1 MDDALLAPACKQE
14 PLDIPLKK
22 AKQIDESYLL
32 DYQYQTMILSQYRH
46 HPFAF
51 RPWQLGPKHIP
62 HMAFVP
68 NLPYLIQEPPVLQN
82 PERVVPLSECER
94 FERSFQP
101 NVALAPRKVVT
112 SAASNTTASSERD
125 KQRIFAANI
134 QIKQEQPPS
143 VSPELRVAS
152 PINQSTS
159 PPPPISPEGHSGS
172 NEITSSTSPV
182 PATSHKPSHDTEP
195 IESIDNHRV
204 QTQPLSVLTNGTNA
218 TPLTTNSELELST
231 DTDDDDSLIGE
242 PDSSNNSASW
252 DIAVEALKDTKSQE
266 REKVLQIIK
275 TLVNENAQ
283 LNVDNSKLL
292 HEIRCK
298 DEQLAELQHQLQNQ
312 QQNQLQQV
320 TIRPV
325 ETSSIMVDIVN
336 RTFRSSNSSDT
347 DVIRMPL
354 KKSVRRSPDGSSSVV
369 IMQTNKVRSEP
380 DASVGR
386 DSDKHDCITRFDAPL
401 QNGKMLELVQTVDG

>member
-1 MDDALLAPACKQE
+1 MEDSLLAQSCKQE
-14 PLDIPLKK
+14 PIDIPLKK

-32 DYQYQTMILSQYRH
+32 DYQYQTMILAQYR

-62 HMAFVP
+62 PHMAFAP
-68 NLPYLIQEPPVLQN
+68 NLPYLIQEPPILQN
-82 PERVVPLSECER
+82 PERVVRLSECER

-101 NVALAPRKVVT
+101 NVALAPRKST
-112 SAASNTTASSERD
+112 SASNTANSERE
-125 KQRIFAANI
+125 KMRLFPTNI
-134 QIKQEQPPS
+134 QIKQERPPS
-143 VSPELRVAS
+143 VSPELRVSS
-152 PINQSTS
+152 PINQAS
-159 PPPPISPEGHSGS
+159 PPPISPEGHSGS

-182 PATSHKPSHDTEP
+182 PATSHKPSHATEP
-195 IESIDNHRV
+195 IESIENHRV
-204 QTQPLSVLTNGTNA
+204 QPQPLSVLTNGTNV
-218 TPLTTNSELELST
+218 TLTTNSELELST

-252 DIAVEALKDTKSQE
+252 DIAVEALKDTRSQE

-283 LNVDNSKLL
+283 FTLENSKLL
-292 HEIRCK
+292 HELRRK

-336 RTFRSSNSSDT
+336 RTFRSSEKSDT
-347 DVIRMPL
+347 EVIRMPL
-354 KKSVRRSPDGSSSVV
+354 KKSVRRSPDGSSVV
-369 IMQTNKVRSEP
+369 IMQTNKVR
-380 DASVGR
+380 DDTGR
-386 DSDKHDCITRFDAPL
+386 DQDKHECITRFDTSL
-401 QNGKMLELVQTVDG
+401 QNGKMLELVQSVDG

>member
-1 MDDALLAPACKQE
+1 MEDSLLAPTCKQE

-32 DYQYQTMILSQYRH
+32 DYQYQTMILAQYRH

-62 HMAFVP
+62 PHMAFAP
-68 NLPYLIQEPPVLQN
+68 NLPYLIQEPPILQN
-82 PERVVPLSECER
+82 PERVVRLSECER

-101 NVALAPRKVVT
+101 NVALAPRKAT
-112 SAASNTTASSERD
+112 SASNTTNSERE
-125 KQRIFAANI
+125 KSRIFSANI
-134 QIKQEQPPS
+134 QIKQERPPS
-143 VSPELRVAS
+143 VSPELRVSS
-152 PINQSTS
+152 PINQTS
-159 PPPPISPEGHSGS
+159 PPPISPEGHSGS

-182 PATSHKPSHDTEP
+182 PVTSHKATEP
-195 IESIDNHRV
+195 IESIENHRL
-204 QTQPLSVLTNGTNA
+204 QPQPLSVLTNGTNV
-218 TPLTTNSELELST
+218 TLTTNSELELST

-283 LNVDNSKLL
+283 FNLENSKLL
-292 HEIRCK
+292 HELRRK

-336 RTFRSSNSSDT
+336 RTFRSSDKSDT

-354 KKSVRRSPDGSSSVV
+354 KKSVRRSPDGSSIV
-369 IMQTNKVRSEP
+369 IMQTNKVRDDVS
-380 DASVGR
+380 GR
-386 DSDKHDCITRFDAPL
+386 DQDKHECITRFDTSL

>member
-1 MDDALLAPACKQE
+1 M
-14 PLDIPLKK
+14 KK

-32 DYQYQTMILSQYRH
+32 DYQYQTMILAQYR

-62 HMAFVP
+62 PHMAFAP
-68 NLPYLIQEPPVLQN
+68 NLPYLIQEPPILQN
-82 PERVVPLSECER
+82 PERVVRLSECER
-94 FERSFQP
+94 FERTFQP
-101 NVALAPRKVVT
+101 NVALAPRKMT
-112 SAASNTTASSERD
+112 SASNNNNIMNSDRE
-125 KQRIFAANI
+125 KQRIYSANI

-152 PINQSTS
+152 PINQAS
-159 PPPPISPEGHSGS
+159 PPPISPEGHSGS

-195 IESIDNHRV
+195 IESLDNHRV
-204 QTQPLSVLTNGTNA
+204 QPQPLSVLTNGVNVT
-218 TPLTTNSELELST
+218 LTTNSELELST

-266 REKVLQIIK
+266 RDKVLQIIK

-283 LNVDNSKLL
+283 LNLENSKLL
-292 HEIRCK
+292 HELRRK
-298 DEQLAELQHQLQNQ
+298 DEQLAELEHQLQNQ

-325 ETSSIMVDIVN
+325 ETASIMVDIVN
-336 RTFRSSNSSDT
+336 RTFRSSDKSDT

-354 KKSVRRSPDGSSSVV
+354 KKSVRRSPDGSSVV
-369 IMQTNKVRSEP
+369 IMQTNKVVR
-380 DASVGR
+380 DDVGGGR
-386 DSDKHDCITRFDAPL
+386 DQDKHECITRFDTSL

>member
-1 MDDALLAPACKQE
+1 MEDSLLAATCKQE

-22 AKQIDESYLL
+22 AKQMDESYLL
-32 DYQYQTMILSQYRH
+32 DYQYQTMILAQYR

-51 RPWQLGPKHIP
+51 RPWQLPLGPKHLPP
-62 HMAFVP
+62 HMAFAP
-68 NLPYLIQEPPVLQN
+68 NIPYLIQEPPVLQN
-82 PERVVPLSECER
+82 PERVVRLSECER

-101 NVALAPRKVVT
+101 NVALAPRKAT
-112 SAASNTTASSERD
+112 SAGNTANNDREKS
-125 KQRIFAANI
+125 RIFSGNI
-134 QIKQEQPPS
+134 QIKQERPPS
-143 VSPELRVAS
+143 VSPELRVSS
-152 PINQSTS
+152 PINQTST
-159 PPPPISPEGHSGS
+159 PPISPEGHSGS

-182 PATSHKPSHDTEP
+182 PATSNNPSHATEP
-195 IESIDNHRV
+195 IESIDNHRI
-204 QTQPLSVLTNGTNA
+204 QPQPLSVLTNGANVT
-218 TPLTTNSELELST
+218 LTTNSELELST

-252 DIAVEALKDTKSQE
+252 DIAVEALKDTKPQE

-283 LNVDNSKLL
+283 FNLENSKLL
-292 HEIRCK
+292 HELRRK
-298 DEQLAELQHQLQNQ
+298 DEQIAELQHQLQNQ

-336 RTFRSSNSSDT
+336 RTFRSSDT

-354 KKSVRRSPDGSSSVV
+354 KKSVRRSPDGSSIV
-369 IMQTNKVRSEP
+369 IMQTNNVR
-380 DASVGR
+380 DDIGR
-386 DSDKHDCITRFDAPL
+386 DQDKHECITRFDTSL
-401 QNGKMLELVQTVDG
+401 QNGKMLELVQTIDG